1 MRRPGVVPDG
11 VAWGA
16 LAKGWQGFR
25 PARRH
30 RERARRTR
38 ALSRAPALQTAAHD
52 GYTRRT
58 VAPGV
63 FRVPCA
69 VRRAP
74 RAWRPPPVKH
84 IHGVRHNTSCAFGV
98 RVSAH
103 PPFKAR
109 AQLAAWA
116 KASTGERA

>member
-11 VAWGA
+11 VAWALWPRGGKAFGPPVVIENEPGA
-16 LAKGWQGFR
+16 RA
-25 PARRH
+25 PY
-30 RERARRTR
+30 RARQPCRPPRTMATPGGRSRR
-38 ALSRAPALQTAAHD
+38 ASSA
-52 GYTRRT
+52 
-58 VAPGV
+58 
-63 FRVPCA
+63 C
-69 VRRAP
+69 RAP

-109 AQLAAWA
+109 AQLVAWA
-116 KASTGERA
+116 KANTGERA

>member
-16 LAKGWQGFR
+16 LAKGLQGFR

-30 RERARRTR
+30 RERARRTC

-58 VAPGV
+58 VAPGD
-63 FRVPCA
+63 FRLPCA
-69 VRRAP
+69 VRLAY
-74 RAWRPPPVKH
+74 PPVKH
-84 IHGVRHNTSCAFGV
+84 IHGVRHNNGCAFGV

-109 AQLAAWA
+109 AQLVAWA
-116 KASTGERA
+116 KANTGERA